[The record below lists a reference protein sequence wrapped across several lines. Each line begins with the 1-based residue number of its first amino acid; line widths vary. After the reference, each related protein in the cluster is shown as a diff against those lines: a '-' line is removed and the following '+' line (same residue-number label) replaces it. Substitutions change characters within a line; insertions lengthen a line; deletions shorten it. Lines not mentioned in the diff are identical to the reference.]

1 LSVDTLAELRREHAR
16 LAARLAEPLDATGRA
31 ELKAA
36 IVALFR
42 RTEVSID
49 EFTAFKETIRAL
61 VEGFKTLPPPSGS
74 GQATVRHDHIGAST
88 FIDRGWSALAGG
100 DWRHAEVL
108 LRDALGLDPGNST
121 AEALLGW
128 ALMHQDRGDEALQRC
143 LQVLVREPEHGLARA
158 AVGAICLRKGITG
171 EAIEHL
177 SRAARAGTDP
187 RAALYAN
194 YWLGVAYLQRE
205 MVSDAIDVL
214 RRAVAQG
221 PNLAEAWA
229 ELGRALWLKGSADEA
244 RRAWQTGAAIRHSPF
259 AAAARGLLEL
269 ADSGGSVPR
278 TPLG

>member
-1 LSVDTLAELRREHAR
+1 MSGDSLAELRREHAR
-16 LAARLAEPLDATGRA
+16 LAARLAEPLDPAGRA

-36 IVALFR
+36 IVALYR
-42 RTEVSID
+42 RTEVCLD
-49 EFTAFKETIRAL
+49 EMSAFKETIRAL
-61 VEGFKTLPPPSGS
+61 VEGFKALPPAVGGS
-74 GQATVRHDHIGAST
+74 PGSVRHDHIGAST
-88 FIDRGWSALAGG
+88 FIERGWSALAGG
-100 DWRHAEVL
+100 DWRHAEIM
-108 LRDALGLDPGNST
+108 LRDALGLDPGNTT

-177 SRAARAGTDP
+177 SRAARAGSDP

-194 YWLGVAYLQRE
+194 YWLGVAYLQRD

-214 RRAVAQG
+214 KRAVTQG

-229 ELGRALWLKGSADEA
+229 ELGRALWLKGATDDA

-269 ADSGGSVPR
+269 ADSGGSIPR

>member
-1 LSVDTLAELRREHAR
+1 MTPDTLAELRREHAR
-16 LAARLAEPLDATGRA
+16 LAARLAESLDATGRA

-42 RTEVSID
+42 RTETSIEELND
-49 EFTAFKETIRAL
+49 FKESIRAL
-61 VEGFKTLPPPSGS
+61 VEGFKTLPAASGGTGAS
-74 GQATVRHDHIGAST
+74 VRYDHIGAST
-88 FIDRGWSALAGG
+88 FIERGWSALAGG

-108 LRDALGLDPGNST
+108 LRDALGLDPGSTT

-177 SRAARAGTDP
+177 SRAARSSGDQ
-187 RAALYAN
+187 RATLYAN

-205 MVSDAIDVL
+205 MVSDAVDVL
-214 RRAVAQG
+214 RRAVSQG
-221 PNLAEAWA
+221 PNLAEAWT
-229 ELGRALWLKGSADEA
+229 ELGRALWLTGATEEA
-244 RRAWQTGAAIRHSPF
+244 RGAWRTGAAIRHSPF
-259 AAAARGLLEL
+259 AAAARGMLEL
-269 ADSGGSVPR
+269 AESGGSIPR

>member
-1 LSVDTLAELRREHAR
+1 MTLDSLAELRREHAR
-16 LAARLAEPLDATGRA
+16 LAVRLAEPLDVAGRV

-42 RTEVSID
+42 RTEASI
-49 EFTAFKETIRAL
+49 EELGAFKDTIRAL
-61 VEGFKTLPPPSGS
+61 VEGFKALPPATGGVSG
-74 GQATVRHDHIGAST
+74 TVRHDHIGASSY
-88 FIDRGWSALAGG
+88 IERGWSALAGG
-100 DWRHAEVL
+100 DWRNAEMQ
-108 LRDALGLDPGNST
+108 LRDALGLDPGNTS

-177 SRAARAGTDP
+177 SRAARAGNDP

-205 MVSDAIDVL
+205 MVNDAIDVL

-221 PNLAEAWA
+221 PNLAEAWT
-229 ELGRALWLKGSADEA
+229 ELGRALWLKGAHDDA

-278 TPLG
+278 TPLD

>member
-1 LSVDTLAELRREHAR
+1 MSHDSLAELRREHAR

-36 IVALFR
+36 IVTLFR
-42 RTEVSID
+42 RTEVSI
-49 EFTAFKETIRAL
+49 EELTAFKETIRAL
-61 VEGFKTLPPPSGS
+61 VEGFKTLPPPVGS
-74 GQATVRHDHIGAST
+74 TAASVRHDHIGAST
-88 FIDRGWSALAGG
+88 FIERGWSALAGG

-108 LRDALGLDPGNST
+108 LRDALGLDPGNSN

-158 AVGAICLRKGITG
+158 AIGAICLRKGITG

-177 SRAARAGTDP
+177 SRAVRAGGDQ
-187 RAALYAN
+187 RATLYAN

-205 MVSDAIDVL
+205 MVTDAIDVL
-214 RRAVAQG
+214 RRAVALG
-221 PNLAEAWA
+221 PNLAEAWT
-229 ELGRALWLKGSADEA
+229 ELGRALWLKGEANEA
-244 RRAWQTGAAIRHSPF
+244 RHAWHTGAAIRHSPF

-269 ADSGGSVPR
+269 AESGGKVPR